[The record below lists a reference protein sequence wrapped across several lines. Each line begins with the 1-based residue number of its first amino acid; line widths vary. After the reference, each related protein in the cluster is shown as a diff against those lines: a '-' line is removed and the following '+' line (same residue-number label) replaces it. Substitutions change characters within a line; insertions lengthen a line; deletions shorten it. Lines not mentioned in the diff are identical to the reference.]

1 MNQSGLNP
9 NALNPNSTSP
19 TPGTTSEH
27 VASAVDHLKTAAK
40 TAGSSVGKA
49 KTAAVDELKSGLG
62 AARPSL
68 DDARSE
74 ARQASDAALAGA
86 GEKWSQLSAEGER
99 LWGRSAQF
107 VRERPGTS
115 LAIAVAG
122 GFVLSRILR
131 SR

>member
-1 MNQSGLNP
+1 MNQSAINP
-9 NALNPNSTSP
+9 SSNAPAS
-19 TPGTTSEH
+19 GTTSEH

-40 TAGSSVGKA
+40 TAGSSVGSA

-62 AARPSL
+62 AVRPSL

-74 ARQASDAALAGA
+74 ARQAGDAALAGA

-99 LWGRSAQF
+99 IWGRSAQF

-122 GFVLSRILR
+122 GFVLSRMLR
-131 SR
+131 R